1 MAAAS
6 SKQQDHEGHC
16 LQEVSKLSF
25 QKETTKD
32 GISIQKENKKAL
44 SQNLMNLTASRC
56 IPALMARERVF
67 SEREVRRKQYLTAS
81 RCTPTLMAREPTIFS
96 PTREAEAV
104 SERKV
109 HQSR

>member
-44 SQNLMNLTASRC
+44 SQNLM
-56 IPALMARERVF
+56 
-67 SEREVRRKQYLTAS
+67 
-81 RCTPTLMAREPTIFS
+81 IFLRDDCRTMIQRS
-96 PTREAEAV
+96 TSQPLVV
-104 SERKV
+104 SLL
-109 HQSR
+109 